1 MTHRHILKQDSE
13 GEEKEMCVLS
23 GSIQHAG
30 KKKFR
35 QRKVN
40 KNAFP
45 ISLFLPR
52 VASLEKLFCFFFF
65 FFFVPR
71 QKVLLNHCVPEKMEE
86 KQGLENGSNNPF
98 GR

>member
-65 FFFVPR
+65 FVFCTPAKGFAESLCSGKDGGETRVGKW
-71 QKVLLNHCVPEKMEE
+71 Q
-86 KQGLENGSNNPF
+86 
-98 GR
+98 